1 MTLRYTEQ
9 QLNRLTKADIIQL
22 FMSQQEQLDSIDKK
36 LQLVL
41 EQLADMNRRR
51 YGRSTEK
58 SDPAD

>member
-1 MTLRYTEQ
+1 MTIKYTEQ

-58 SDPAD
+58 K